1 MKIEDQRKIVI
12 VGAGY
17 HSPEITKQLMEWAK
31 DNSVEIIRHE
41 EPLSPSDELQALF
54 GEVALRLDHSVYVLA
69 TLQEE
74 AELEFLESIIY
85 KYDVRVIATPHS
97 DGVTWFKTKFPK
109 ALVYSWQQ
117 AQELGL
123 HKHRPLSQQEIAQ
136 LKDLNRAT
144 NNGRGSS
151 VLDSVICSLEQG
163 DIEGAYQIAYID
175 SDKLRQY
182 RNVFNRLLALGFDVN

>member
-1 MKIEDQRKIVI
+1 MEDQRKIVI

-69 TLQEE
+69 ALQEE
-74 AELEFLESIIY
+74 QELEFLESIIE
-85 KYDVRVIATPHS
+85 KYDVRVIATPNS
-97 DGVTWFKTKFPK
+97 DGVTWFKNKFPK

-117 AQELGL
+117 AQELGF

-136 LKDLNRAT
+136 LKELNRAT
-144 NNGRGSS
+144 NNGRGSR

>member
-1 MKIEDQRKIVI
+1 MEDQRKIVI
-12 VGAGY
+12 VGAGHY
-17 HSPEITKQLMEWAK
+17 GPEVSAQLVAWAK
-31 DNSVEIIRHE
+31 DNSVEIIQHE
-41 EPLSPSDELQALF
+41 LPLSPRDELQVLF
-54 GEVALRLDHSVYVLA
+54 SEVALRLDHSIYVLA

-97 DGVTWFKTKFPK
+97 DGVTWFKNKFPK

-182 RNVFNRLLALGFDVN
+182 RNVFNRLLALGFEVA